1 MTDFEDLQNIVTKEE
16 IINEFFTWLFNDEDV
31 KDKSVV
37 LKSEIDLSLAHDY
50 FDPKIYFP
58 EQIYR
63 FFQTPAM
70 RRLGRISQLSLS
82 VNEFPNTYHDRLE
95 HSKGVY
101 NRKLEEMIYNFK
113 SAKWRQYI
121 ENYNLKIYLIAELI
135 KIAGHDIGHFPFSHA
150 MEEQLC
156 DCHGAH
162 EIIGQKIM
170 LENKEIQDVLLSI
183 SPKLPNILK
192 SLYEHDFLNFRLHDE
207 GSFDVDR
214 LDYMSR
220 DSMYI
225 GSPVNL
231 KTLPYTSIP
240 YFSHTEPF
248 TDVYSYYSLSDI
260 ESLLNLREY
269 RYDTLYMSENE
280 QASECIM
287 NVFFKQ
293 FLSSNSNCGNNL
305 RRFLTSFNSS
315 RLDNISIEEFIK
327 WDDIAIYKEL
337 LDIAQHHENENI
349 RKLATLIIPRIDT
362 FLNILYSMLGCK
374 KGEYSKEDTEFLAQ
388 LKAIISGNSELIAD
402 LSNPNFMSENMIS
415 LKPSPLLER
424 LKKSAEDAYQKIQKD
439 KDYPHPINMP
449 VGLFDYLENGRLET
463 AYTRTLA
470 YLLDAK
476 APHGYGDKI
485 LRNLLAHYKINYEKL
500 DYSVYPEYCFKRYRK
515 KFKRFDV
522 FIQGTADKKPFVVV
536 IEAKTVSTEG
546 KQQLASYDEYLK
558 KNFADK
564 GVNVIKIYLTINE
577 DTPSQAFWRTLS
589 WLDIIQ
595 ILMPC
600 IKENKDKFGYDFIR
614 YYISSIYS
622 QLYGHEADYLNVYQ
636 LLEDS
641 ILQEYANDVANEDF
655 SLNIF
660 KQNPSAFS
668 ILYQYTPPECKFD
681 ESYKNCTKQIKEEI
695 SQMFGNSEI
704 HEPQTWNRYI
714 TLKKHEYLN
723 IGITNRVSVRENTVE
738 DELWWYANINFA
750 SLEQKMKNIE
760 KYKAMGIKEEYKNSD
775 INASGHNI
783 IFFMQKYENAH
794 LPNIKLDNILKMLK
808 KK

>member
-1 MTDFEDLQNIVTKEE
+1 MMSD
-16 IINEFFTWLFNDEDV
+16 
-31 KDKSVV
+31 
-37 LKSEIDLSLAHDY
+37 
-50 FDPKIYFP
+50 
-58 EQIYR
+58 
-63 FFQTPAM
+63 
-70 RRLGRISQLSLS
+70 QL
-82 VNEFPNTYHDRLE
+82 
-95 HSKGVY
+95 
-101 NRKLEEMIYNFK
+101 
-113 SAKWRQYI
+113 
-121 ENYNLKIYLIAELI
+121 
-135 KIAGHDIGHFPFSHA
+135 
-150 MEEQLC
+150 
-156 DCHGAH
+156 
-162 EIIGQKIM
+162 
-170 LENKEIQDVLLSI
+170 
-183 SPKLPNILK
+183 
-192 SLYEHDFLNFRLHDE
+192 
-207 GSFDVDR
+207 
-214 LDYMSR
+214 
-220 DSMYI
+220 
-225 GSPVNL
+225 
-231 KTLPYTSIP
+231 
-240 YFSHTEPF
+240 
-248 TDVYSYYSLSDI
+248 
-260 ESLLNLREY
+260 ES
-269 RYDTLYMSENE
+269 
-280 QASECIM
+280 
-287 NVFFKQ
+287 
-293 FLSSNSNCGNNL
+293 
-305 RRFLTSFNSS
+305 
-315 RLDNISIEEFIK
+315 
-327 WDDIAIYKEL
+327 
-337 LDIAQHHENENI
+337 
-349 RKLATLIIPRIDT
+349 
-362 FLNILYSMLGCK
+362 
-374 KGEYSKEDTEFLAQ
+374 
-388 LKAIISGNSELIAD
+388 
-402 LSNPNFMSENMIS
+402 
-415 LKPSPLLER
+415 LLER

-500 DYSVYPEYCFKRYRK
+500 DYSVYPEYCFKRYGK

-641 ILQEYANDVANEDF
+641 ILQKYANDVANEDF

-723 IGITNRVSVRENTVE
+723 IGITNRVSIKKETVKDTVE

-808 KK
+808 KNSFETNS

>member
-1 MTDFEDLQNIVTKEE
+1 MTDFEDLQNMVTKEE

-113 SAKWRQYI
+113 SAKWRHYI

-287 NVFFKQ
+287 NVFFQQ

-402 LSNPNFMSENMIS
+402 LSNPNFMNENMIS

-424 LKKSAEDAYQKIQKD
+424 LKNKSA
-439 KDYPHPINMP
+439 
-449 VGLFDYLENGRLET
+449 VVSFDYNFK
-463 AYTRTLA
+463 AYNPNEPIYVFSKEGNIYDLSEHPDRTREWKDSNKKIHYDFT
-470 YLLDAK
+470 YIPLL
-476 APHGYGDKI
+476 KI
-485 LRNLLAHYKINYEKL
+485 LGF
-500 DYSVYPEYCFKRYRK
+500 S
-515 KFKRFDV
+515 
-522 FIQGTADKKPFVVV
+522 
-536 IEAKTVSTEG
+536 
-546 KQQLASYDEYLK
+546 DEE
-558 KNFADK
+558 
-564 GVNVIKIYLTINE
+564 I
-577 DTPSQAFWRTLS
+577 
-589 WLDIIQ
+589 
-595 ILMPC
+595 
-600 IKENKDKFGYDFIR
+600 
-614 YYISSIYS
+614 
-622 QLYGHEADYLNVYQ
+622 
-636 LLEDS
+636 
-641 ILQEYANDVANEDF
+641 
-655 SLNIF
+655 
-660 KQNPSAFS
+660 
-668 ILYQYTPPECKFD
+668 
-681 ESYKNCTKQIKEEI
+681 KQIK
-695 SQMFGNSEI
+695 SWS
-704 HEPQTWNRYI
+704 
-714 TLKKHEYLN
+714 TLNKTVNKPEKINMSHLQVGHSLKDYFSN
-723 IGITNRVSVRENTVE
+723 MDIGER
-738 DELWWYANINFA
+738 
-750 SLEQKMKNIE
+750 
-760 KYKAMGIKEEYKNSD
+760 
-775 INASGHNI
+775 
-783 IFFMQKYENAH
+783 
-794 LPNIKLDNILKMLK
+794 
-808 KK
+808 